1 MWANVGKSLNCVIA
15 MVDKLLE
22 KDNSGNTK
30 EGETDPSTADCKH
43 AGSKQPFGVIF
54 VVAVFFPFF
63 LNNH

>member
-1 MWANVGKSLNCVIA
+1 

-54 VVAVFFPFF
+54 VVAVCFPFF
-63 LNNH
+63 FK